1 MLTDELT
8 LLLVDVNCNVYD
20 SPESKYMLS
29 AEHFPSSVL
38 HNILLLES
46 VRVRVCECTPAA
58 LTVVLKLQPISAGT
72 LDIPKSSILKT

>member
-1 MLTDELT
+1 M
-8 LLLVDVNCNVYD
+8 LLVDVNCNVYD

-29 AEHFPSSVL
+29 DEHFPSSVL

-46 VRVRVCECTPAA
+46 VNVRVCECTPAP

-72 LDIPKSSILKT
+72 LATPKSSTLKT